1 MLDICIFKFNRLKM
15 IKKYDLEPDFEFSQN
30 YLFFYD
36 KLEQSNIFLNYVINN
51 LDKDMSSN
59 KKNQDLK

>member
-1 MLDICIFKFNRLKM
+1 M

-36 KLEQSNIFLNYVINN
+36 KLEQSNIF
-51 LDKDMSSN
+51 
-59 KKNQDLK
+59 